1 MNDSPCC
8 WDLKFHRSV
17 ICLTDDHWD
26 LRLQGRP
33 WSRIQH
39 PFRGAP
45 NFGRFGWRKLKEP
58 PLYWKHP
65 PFLALRGMI
74 ILESS
79 WATACLFRF
88 RVMVE
93 VSRSWPGCGRIAR
106 PIAPSSNTWQ
116 MECCCEVSC
125 TDLRGLTVLPSG
137 LAGVVGIWRTDFQ
150 LVGGLEHFLFSHIL
164 GIPTSQSWLLSW
176 ENDDSH
182 CFASGRMRFSP
193 WFSDIFR
200 ETQLRNEPDMA
211 SYSAVYS
218 DLSMKRRHMGVSIV
232 MGWGYPK
239 MDGFNGK
246 PH

>member
-1 MNDSPCC
+1 MNMNDSPCC

-45 NFGRFGWRKLKEP
+45 DFRRFGWRKLKEP

-150 LVGGLEHFLFSHIL
+150 LVGGLEHFFFIFPYIGNTNQSIMATFMGKWWLTLLRQWKNEVFPMIFGHFQRNSAEERTWHGILFRGVLRSFDETSSYGGFHSH
-164 GIPTSQSWLLSW
+164 G
-176 ENDDSH
+176 
-182 CFASGRMRFSP
+182 
-193 WFSDIFR
+193 
-200 ETQLRNEPDMA
+200 
-211 SYSAVYS
+211 
-218 DLSMKRRHMGVSIV
+218 MGVPQN
-232 MGWGYPK
+232 GW
-239 MDGFNGK
+239 F
-246 PH
+246 